1 MPQNDSNYTTRTL
14 PRLAICESIPVS
26 RLLSAGGVWE
36 HARYSTVLM
45 HFHELVTLC
54 HLLCFC
60 VSVLPKPALCCLL
73 VQLRTNLTPV
83 FAATAAP
90 VFSCFTWPLGT
101 SHRLVCVWRH
111 RRRLVFADQ
120 LMHAL
125 PCWAVHLRPLVLR
138 RCQLPV
144 LPVPV
149 CQ

>member
-1 MPQNDSNYTTRTL
+1 MPQSDSNYTTRTL
-14 PRLAICESIPVS
+14 PRLAICKSIPVS

-90 VFSCFTWPLGT
+90 VS
-101 SHRLVCVWRH
+101 V
-111 RRRLVFADQ
+111 
-120 LMHAL
+120 
-125 PCWAVHLRPLVLR
+125 
-138 RCQLPV
+138 V
-144 LPVPV
+144 LPGLWGLPIGLFACGVIV
-149 CQ
+149 VVLFSLIQLLHTSLL